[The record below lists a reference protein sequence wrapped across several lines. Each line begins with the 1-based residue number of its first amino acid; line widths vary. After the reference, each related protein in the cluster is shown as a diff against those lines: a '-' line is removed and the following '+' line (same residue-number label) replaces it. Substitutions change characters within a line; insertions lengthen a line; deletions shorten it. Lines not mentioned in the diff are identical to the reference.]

1 MLKIPLEIA
10 FEISRYATYV
20 DYVDEIVV
28 LTPQNDVFA
37 AGNDGV
43 AAETGVVAAE
53 KDVGCQTYYSKVQCC
68 THPGRP
74 SSI

>member
-37 AGNDGV
+37 AGND
-43 AAETGVVAAE
+43 VVAAE
-53 KDVGCQTYYSKVQCC
+53 NEVGCRTYYSKVQCC
-68 THPGRP
+68 AHPDRL